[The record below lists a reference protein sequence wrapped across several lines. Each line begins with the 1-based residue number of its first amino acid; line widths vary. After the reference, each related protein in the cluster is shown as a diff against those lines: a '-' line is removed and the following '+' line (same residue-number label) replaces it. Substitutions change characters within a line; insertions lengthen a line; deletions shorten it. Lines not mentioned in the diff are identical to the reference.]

1 MKKFGTRIWLSM
13 LAGFLLSGC
22 GYHQERLAEA
32 REAIPSV
39 RQYLIEKIPD
49 LTAAE
54 KEFIE
59 KNDPFI
65 GHANYTIY
73 YFNWIDEAD
82 EVSFIVE
89 TCGPPFEPYKAERN
103 IVLVNPATCD
113 SQSNK

>member
-49 LTAAE
+49 LTESE
-54 KEFIE
+54 KEFI
-59 KNDPFI
+59 KNNEPFI
-65 GHANYTIY
+65 GHANYAVY
-73 YFNWIDEAD
+73 YFNWFIDE
-82 EVSFIVE
+82 VTFTVE
-89 TCGPPFEPYKAERN
+89 TSGPPFEPYKAERN